1 MKTLMLAVP
10 SLAATAFLFATSA
23 RAKTLDQCW
32 GVLSRS
38 QGDLVLTRLND
49 EGLCIVGKADESRVL
64 HNCALGRGC
73 VITGVVDFCKDQGGC
88 VMFTHITEARK

>member
-1 MKTLMLAVP
+1 MKTLMLAVA

-38 QGDLVLTRLND
+38 QGELVLTRPND
-49 EGLCIVGKADESRVL
+49 EGLKDSVLSERPMRAESCTTV
-64 HNCALGRGC
+64 H
-73 VITGVVDFCKDQGGC
+73 
-88 VMFTHITEARK
+88 